1 MAEWVPVARLIVTGA
16 NELKG
21 SALRWPLFVGAGVEA
36 EEMMVVAPIKADYSE
51 ARW

>member
-1 MAEWVPVARLIVTGA
+1 MDDPHPNCQGAATGA
-16 NELKG
+16 G
-21 SALRWPLFVGAGVEA
+21 MEA